1 LPREQLLQKLS
12 AIAKAGLNEQLMVR
26 ADQKVPYGDIMKV
39 LGDLNGAGYSK
50 VGLATLPLDPLKPA
64 DGN

>member
-1 LPREQLLQKLS
+1 
-12 AIAKAGLNEQLMVR
+12 VR

-50 VGLATLPLDPLKPA
+50 VGLATLPLDPVKPA
-64 DGN
+64 GGN